1 MIPNTKIKNVAQALE
16 DIKGKLNEIGE
27 ESLKSIEILKH
38 SKRREKDL
46 LSYIIH
52 INYLAHEAH
61 DKLTHQV
68 SDLRFVETNVIQDN
82 DDYLVDEDP
91 TQWG

>member
-38 SKRREKDL
+38 SKRR
-46 LSYIIH
+46 
-52 INYLAHEAH
+52 
-61 DKLTHQV
+61 
-68 SDLRFVETNVIQDN
+68 
-82 DDYLVDEDP
+82 
-91 TQWG
+91 